1 MHGTQTKDTNR
12 EHMEKTKVRQVQTG
26 RREKGGGDKCRNI
39 ERYIGEDCVF
49 EASKQLPIGQAKEFP
64 EIAIFWRREKPRNL
78 STWFKEEQPAM
89 QDCRGMLIII
99 HFRYDPWPL
108 TWQSPWVQVWG
119 DAVVWDYIWLSAK
132 ILQKA
137 QTTRKIVLCVECS
150 ECKI

>member
-99 HFRYDPWPL
+99 HFRYDP
-108 TWQSPWVQVWG
+108 
-119 DAVVWDYIWLSAK
+119 
-132 ILQKA
+132 
-137 QTTRKIVLCVECS
+137 
-150 ECKI
+150 